1 MRFNLMKRIL
11 LFLILLF
18 SILTFSQEKPK
29 PRVIT
34 NDLYVDFVDTIEYLF
49 IGVGIN
55 YYWDEIKETKVLEK
69 LTTLKDTSKISFY
82 SSESNLIKDIDTL
95 KKASI
100 HSSYT
105 KTVGESGTIFSQS
118 STDFLPV
125 IVCYRFINKDFENYQ
140 LTENEKKLISKYFKN
155 GTFKYNMPWKKNITK
170 RVGSKQYD
178 YLDDYIS
185 EYNIDWYNENRY
197 TITLITS
204 NDPKYIDKI
213 GKKYY
218 VEIIKVL
225 NDKSYLFRTT
235 SEGNS
240 FTEIFTKVD

>member
-1 MRFNLMKRIL
+1 MRL
-11 LFLILLF
+11 LLIFIFLLS
-18 SILTFSQEKPK
+18 SITSFSQEKPK
-29 PRVIT
+29 PKVIT
-34 NDLYVDFVDTIEYLF
+34 KELYVEFVETIEYLF
-49 IGVGIN
+49 VEIDIN

-69 LTTLKDTSKISFY
+69 LTTLKDSNKISFY

-100 HSSYT
+100 HST
-105 KTVGESGTIFSQS
+105 LTTTVSESGKTI
-118 STDFLPV
+118 STQGKMKFLPV

-140 LTENEKKLISKYFKN
+140 LKENEKKLISKHFKN

-170 RVGSKQYD
+170 REGNKQYD
-178 YLDDYIS
+178 YLDDYTS
-185 EYNIDWYNENRY
+185 EYNIDWYNDNRY

-213 GKKYY
+213 GEKYY

-225 NDKSYLFRTT
+225 NDKNYLFRTT
-235 SEGNS
+235 SDGNS
-240 FTEIFTKVD
+240 FTEIFTKID